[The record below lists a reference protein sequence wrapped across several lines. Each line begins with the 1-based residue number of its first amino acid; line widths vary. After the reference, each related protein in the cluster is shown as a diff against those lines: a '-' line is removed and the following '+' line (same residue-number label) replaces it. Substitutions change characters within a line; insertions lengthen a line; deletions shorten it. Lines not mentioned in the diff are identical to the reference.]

1 MFFNFNDDVDLK
13 KYSWINYD
21 VYDLQDI
28 SIHSFENMLNSNHRI
43 INIPIDKDNSRIAF
57 STFTELIKD
66 PNRIF

>member
-1 MFFNFNDDVDLK
+1 MFFNFNNEVDLK

-21 VYDLQDI
+21 VYDLRDI

-43 INIPIDKDNSRIAF
+43 INIPIDEDNSRIAF